1 LPVKSEQ
8 PNIVCFMC
16 NWAFCQDELKAPR
29 NLNVVRVMC
38 VGGVDPDMI
47 LNMFVNGADAVML
60 AGCKKP
66 DCHFVEGNVQAE
78 RTVKMLREL
87 LALADLE
94 QQRLR
99 LLWVSP
105 IEQRSFRQYAED
117 FSEEMRILGP
127 SFPENE
133 KTRSDLM
140 TNILAA
146 RNAASDFP
154 LRVLL
159 GREKELT
166 EVMDAY
172 GDKVP
177 QEDFDAVLKGV
188 VASEFMRHKIL
199 LLTKSKPLSVKTL
212 AESVG
217 MKPADVLGHIV
228 DMRRKGLIALDHIE
242 KNTPLYKAL
251 EVK

>member
-1 LPVKSEQ
+1 MKSEQ

-16 NWAFCQDELKAPR
+16 NWAFCQGELKVPR

-38 VGGVDPDMI
+38 VGGVDPDLI
-47 LNMFVNGADAVML
+47 LNMFANGVDAVML

-78 RTVKMLREL
+78 RSVKMLREL
-87 LALADLE
+87 LALTGLE

-99 LLWVSP
+99 LLWFSP
-105 IEQRSFRQYAED
+105 LEQRSFRQYAED
-117 FSEEMRILGP
+117 FSEEMKILGYALQENGK
-127 SFPENE
+127 PESE
-133 KTRSDLM
+133 LM
-140 TNILAA
+140 INILAA
-146 RNAASDFP
+146 KNAASDFP

-166 EVMDAY
+166 EVENAY
-172 GDKVP
+172 GEKVS
-177 QEDFDAVLKGV
+177 QEDFDAALKGV
-188 VASEFMRHKIL
+188 VAYEFMRHKIH

-217 MKPADVLGHIV
+217 VKPATVLRHIV
-228 DMRRKGLIALDHIE
+228 DMRRKGMIALDHVE
-242 KNTPLYKAL
+242 ENTPLYKAL

>member
-16 NWAFCQDELKAPR
+16 NWAFCQGELKAPR

-38 VGGVDPDMI
+38 VGGLDPDLI
-47 LNMFVNGADAVML
+47 LNMFAKGVDAVML

-66 DCHFVEGNVQAE
+66 DCHFVDGNVQAE

-87 LALADLE
+87 IALTGLE

-99 LLWVSP
+99 LLWASP
-105 IEQRSFRQYAED
+105 LEQRSFHQYAED

-127 SFPENE
+127 SLQGDE
-133 KTRSDLM
+133 KSQSELQI
-140 TNILAA
+140 NILAA
-146 RNAASDFP
+146 KNAASDFP

-166 EVMDAY
+166 EVKNAY
-172 GDKVP
+172 GEKVS
-177 QEDFDAVLKGV
+177 QEDFDAALKGV
-188 VASEFMRHKIL
+188 VASEFMRHKIHL
-199 LLTKSKPLSVKTL
+199 LVKSKPLSVKTL

-217 MKPADVLGHIV
+217 VKPAAVLRHIV
-228 DMRRKGLIALDHIE
+228 DMRRKGLIALDHVE
-242 KNTPLYKAL
+242 ENTPLYKAL